1 MSADARLHLDTS
13 RDLSGA
19 DDRYGYVIVASGFVS
34 MCVMWTAF
42 YTFGIFFKPVL
53 NEFGWTRA
61 VTAGAFS
68 LCSVIQGLLA
78 IAMGGLT
85 DRFGPRVVM
94 TLCGRFLAAGYLLMS
109 QLSSLW
115 QLYLFF
121 SVILGIGMGGSFAPL
136 LTLTA
141 RWFVKSRGMMT
152 GLVVSGTGV
161 GALVGPPL
169 AGILISHYGWRASY
183 AALGAVVLVVMVFC
197 AQLLK
202 SAPGQIRRGGPD
214 KDGQEAEQAMR
225 QEGVAFRDAIRSGKF
240 WKVFAMIFCLGF
252 CIFAIMVH
260 IAAHVTDL
268 GFAQGT
274 AANIMATIGAVCI
287 AGRVL
292 FGKALDRIG
301 SQRGFVIGFAVLGLS
316 LFLVVLAG
324 TLSMLYLFAVLFGFA
339 FGACV
344 TCESPLVADLFG
356 LRSHGLLLGIV
367 ACGFTFGGGVGPFV
381 TGYIF
386 DLAGKY
392 QAAFLLCGVVSCAGL
407 LLARVLKQTGA
418 VAGTT
423 RD

>member
-1 MSADARLHLDTS
+1 MSADTRLHLDTS
-13 RDLSGA
+13 RGLSGA

-42 YTFGIFFKPVL
+42 YSFGIFFKPVL

-61 VTAGAFS
+61 ITAGAFS

-94 TLCGRFLAAGYLLMS
+94 TLCGLFLAAGYLLMS

-202 SAPGQIRRGGPD
+202 SAPGQIRRGGPG
-214 KDGQEAEQAMR
+214 KDPQEEEQAMR

-274 AANIMATIGAVCI
+274 AANIMAIIGAVCI

-356 LRSHGLLLGIV
+356 LRSHGLLLGIA

-386 DLAGKY
+386 DHAGKY

-407 LLARVLKQTGA
+407 LLARVLKQPEPRGDNP
-418 VAGTT
+418 
-423 RD
+423 R

>member
-1 MSADARLHLDTS
+1 MSAKAHPHPDTS
-13 RDLSGA
+13 FGPSGG
-19 DDRYGYVIVASGFVS
+19 DDRYGYVIVATGFVLMS
-34 MCVMWTAF
+34 VMWMAF

-53 NEFGWTRA
+53 KEFGWTRA
-61 VTAGAFS
+61 ATAGAFS

-94 TLCGRFLAAGYLLMS
+94 TLCGAFLAAGYLLMS

-115 QLYLFF
+115 QLYLFY

-169 AGILISHYGWRASY
+169 AGILISRYGWRASY
-183 AALGAVVLVVMVFC
+183 AAFGAVLLVVMVLC

-202 SAPGQIRRGGPD
+202 SAPGHARGGGGGAARP
-214 KDGQEAEQAMR
+214 GAGQAMH

-240 WKVFAMIFCLGF
+240 WKVYAMVFCLGF

-260 IAAHVTDL
+260 IAPHVTDL
-268 GFAQGT
+268 GFAQAT
-274 AANIMATIGAVCI
+274 AANIIATIGAVCI

-301 SQRGFVIGFAVLGLS
+301 SQRGFVIGFVVLGVS
-316 LFLVVLAG
+316 LFLVVLVN

-356 LRSHGLLLGIV
+356 LRAHGLLLGI
-367 ACGFTFGGGVGPFV
+367 AAGGFTFGGGVGPFV
-381 TGYIF
+381 MGYLF
-386 DLAGKY
+386 DLTGRY
-392 QAAFLLCGVVSCAGL
+392 RAAFLLCGLVSCVGL
-407 LLARVLKQTGA
+407 LLARALKEPESPRRA
-418 VAGTT
+418 S
-423 RD
+423 R

>member
-1 MSADARLHLDTS
+1 MNADARPYLDTS
-13 RDLSGA
+13 CDLSGA
-19 DDRYGYVIVASGFVS
+19 DDRYGYVIVSSGFVL
-34 MCVMWTAF
+34 MCAMWTAF

-68 LCSVIQGLLA
+68 LCSVIQGFLA
-78 IAMGGLT
+78 IVMGGLT
-85 DRFGPRVVM
+85 DRFGPRIVM
-94 TLCGRFLAAGYLLMS
+94 TLCGGFLAAGYLLMS

-115 QLYLFF
+115 QLYLFY

-141 RWFVKSRGMMT
+141 RWFVKRRGMMT
-152 GLVVSGTGV
+152 GLVVSGTGA

-183 AALGAVVLVVMVFC
+183 ALLGAAVLLVVILC

-202 SAPGQIRRGGPD
+202 SAPGHLRGGGGE
-214 KDGQEAEQAMR
+214 KDGHEAGRSMHQ
-225 QEGVAFRDAIRSGKF
+225 QEGVAFHDAIRSGKF

-260 IAAHVTDL
+260 MAPHVTDL
-268 GFAQGT
+268 GFAQTT

-301 SQRGFVIGFAVLGLS
+301 SRKGFIIGFAVLGLS
-316 LFLVVLAG
+316 LFLVASAG

-367 ACGFTFGGGVGPFV
+367 ACGFTFGGGMGPFV

-386 DLAGKY
+386 DLTGKY

-407 LLARVLKQTGA
+407 LLARVLKQP
-418 VAGTT
+418 GTSQE
-423 RD
+423 

>member
-1 MSADARLHLDTS
+1 MGADARPYLDTS
-13 RDLSGA
+13 CDPSGG
-19 DDRYGYVIVASGFVS
+19 DDRYGYVIVSSGFVL

-68 LCSVIQGLLA
+68 FCSVIQGLLA
-78 IAMGGLT
+78 IVMGGLT

-94 TLCGRFLAAGYLLMS
+94 TLCGCFLAAGYLLMS

-115 QLYLFF
+115 QLYLFY

-141 RWFVKSRGMMT
+141 RWFVKRRGMMT

-183 AALGAVVLVVMVFC
+183 AVLGAGLFMVMILC

-202 SAPGQIRRGGPD
+202 SAPGHLRRGERD
-214 KDGQEAEQAMR
+214 KGGYAAGRSMH
-225 QEGVAFRDAIRSGKF
+225 QEGVAFHDAIRSGKF

-260 IAAHVTDL
+260 IAPHVTDL
-268 GFAQGT
+268 GFAQAT
-274 AANIMATIGAVCI
+274 AANIMATIGAVCV

-301 SQRGFVIGFAVLGLS
+301 SRKGFVIGFAILGLS
-316 LFLVVLAG
+316 LFLVASAG
-324 TLSMLYLFAVLFGFA
+324 ALSMLYLFAVLFGFA

-367 ACGFTFGGGVGPFV
+367 ACGFTFGGGMGPFV

-407 LLARVLKQTGA
+407 LLARVLKQPGA
-418 VAGTT
+418 SQE
-423 RD
+423 

>member
-1 MSADARLHLDTS
+1 MSADARPHLDTS
-13 RDLSGA
+13 RGPSGA
-19 DDRYGYVIVASGFVS
+19 EDRYGYVIVSSGFVL

-53 NEFGWTRA
+53 HEFGWTRA

-68 LCSVIQGLLA
+68 LSSVIQGLLA
-78 IAMGGLT
+78 IVMGGLT

-94 TLCGRFLAAGYLLMS
+94 TLCGLFLAAGYLLMS
-109 QLSSLW
+109 QLTSLW
-115 QLYLFF
+115 QLYLFY

-141 RWFVKSRGMMT
+141 RWFVKRRGLMT

-169 AGILISHYGWRASY
+169 AGILISHYGWRTSY
-183 AALGAVVLVVMVFC
+183 AALGVVVLVVMVVG

-202 SAPGQIRRGGPD
+202 SAPGHLRRGGGE
-214 KDGQEAEQAMR
+214 KDGDEASRSMH
-225 QEGVAFRDAIRSGKF
+225 QEGVALHDAIRSGRF
-240 WKVFAMIFCLGF
+240 WKVFAMVFCLGF

-260 IAAHVTDL
+260 IASHVTDL
-268 GFAQGT
+268 GFTQAT

-301 SQRGFVIGFAVLGLS
+301 SRRGFVIGFAILGLA
-316 LFLVVLAG
+316 LFLVASAG
-324 TLSMLYLFAVLFGFA
+324 TLSILYLFAILFGFA

-356 LRSHGLLLGIV
+356 LRSHGLLLGIA
-367 ACGFTFGGGVGPFV
+367 ACGFTFGGGAGPFV

-386 DLAGKY
+386 DFAGKY
-392 QAAFLLCGVVSCAGL
+392 QAAFLLCAIVSCTGL
-407 LLARVLKQTGA
+407 LLAWLLKQPGA
-418 VAGTT
+418 SQE
-423 RD
+423 

>member
-1 MSADARLHLDTS
+1 MSADAPLLLNTS
-13 RDLSGA
+13 RGPSGE

-42 YTFGIFFKPVL
+42 YSFGIFFKPVL

-61 VTAGAFS
+61 ITAGAFS

-94 TLCGRFLAAGYLLMS
+94 TLCGLFLAAGYLLMS

-115 QLYLFF
+115 QLYLFY

-183 AALGAVVLVVMVFC
+183 AVLGAVVLVVMVFC

-202 SAPGQIRRGGPD
+202 SAPGQIGRGGPG
-214 KDGQEAEQAMR
+214 KDPQEEGQSMR

-260 IAAHVTDL
+260 IAPHVTDL

-274 AANIMATIGAVCI
+274 AANIMAIIGAVCI

-356 LRSHGLLLGIV
+356 LRSHGILLGIA

-386 DLAGKY
+386 DHAGKY
-392 QAAFLLCGVVSCAGL
+392 QAAFLLCGLVSCAGL
-407 LLARVLKQTGA
+407 LLARVLKQPEPRGDNP
-418 VAGTT
+418 
-423 RD
+423 R

>member
-1 MSADARLHLDTS
+1 
-13 RDLSGA
+13 
-19 DDRYGYVIVASGFVS
+19 VIVSSGFLL

-78 IAMGGLT
+78 IVMGGLT

-94 TLCGRFLAAGYLLMS
+94 TLCGLILAAGYLLMS

-115 QLYLFF
+115 QLYLFY

-141 RWFVKSRGMMT
+141 RWFVKRRGMMT

-169 AGILISHYGWRASY
+169 AGILISRYGWRVSY
-183 AALGAVVLVVMVFC
+183 AALGVVVLVVMVLG
-197 AQLLK
+197 AQLLR
-202 SAPGQIRRGGPD
+202 SAPGHVRSGGHD
-214 KDGQEAEQAMR
+214 KDGDEVGQSMH
-225 QEGVAFRDAIRSGKF
+225 QEGVAFPDAIRSGKF
-240 WKVFAMIFCLGF
+240 WKVYAMVFCLGF

-260 IAAHVTDL
+260 IAPHVTDL
-268 GFAQGT
+268 GFAQTT

-301 SQRGFVIGFAVLGLS
+301 SGRGFVIGFVMLS
-316 LFLVVLAG
+316 LALFLVAWAG
-324 TLSMLYLFAVLFGFA
+324 TIGMLYLFAVLFGFA

-356 LRSHGLLLGIV
+356 LRSHGLLLGI
-367 ACGFTFGGGVGPFV
+367 AAGGFTFGGGVGPFV

-386 DLAGKY
+386 DVAGKY
-392 QAAFLLCGVVSCAGL
+392 QAAFLLCGVVSCTGL
-407 LLARVLKQTGA
+407 LLARVIQRSEPFRGKPH
-418 VAGTT
+418 
-423 RD
+423 